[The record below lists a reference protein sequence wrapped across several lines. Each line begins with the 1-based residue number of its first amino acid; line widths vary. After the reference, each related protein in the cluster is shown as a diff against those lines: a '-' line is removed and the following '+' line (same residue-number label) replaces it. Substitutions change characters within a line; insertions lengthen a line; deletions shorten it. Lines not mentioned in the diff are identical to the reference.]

1 MTLEE
6 CKNNIGR
13 SVLYI
18 PFEGCDES
26 LYESGIITST
36 NNKYVFVRYG
46 SDINSKATRP
56 EDLRL

>member
-36 NNKYVFVRYG
+36 NSKYVF
-46 SDINSKATRP
+46 KH
-56 EDLRL
+56 

>member
-13 SVLYI
+13 RVEYI
-18 PFEGCDES
+18 PFEGCDKS
-26 LYESGIITST
+26 LYESGIITSV
-36 NNKYVFVRYG
+36 NSKYCFVRYG

-56 EDLRL
+56 EDLRI

>member
-1 MTLEE
+1 MTLED

-18 PFEGCDES
+18 PFEGCDPS
-26 LYESGIITST
+26 LYESGIITNVNS
-36 NNKYVFVRYG
+36 KYCFVRYG
-46 SDINSKATRP
+46 SDINSKATKP